1 MCAVR
6 VVLCGVRVCGCFET
20 FHMTVQGIGRQQQ
33 LQSSPHQQACLMG
46 ILGPLEEEVEL
57 VDGGM
62 LVAVVVEA
70 GSTS

>member
-1 MCAVR
+1 
-6 VVLCGVRVCGCFET
+6 
-20 FHMTVQGIGRQQQ
+20 
-33 LQSSPHQQACLMG
+33 MG

-70 GSTS
+70 GSTR

>member
-1 MCAVR
+1 
-6 VVLCGVRVCGCFET
+6 
-20 FHMTVQGIGRQQQ
+20 
-33 LQSSPHQQACLMG
+33 MG

-70 GSTS
+70 GSTSWWAELRSGRLVIGCSRFAAVGLNFEGYEADGFVEL